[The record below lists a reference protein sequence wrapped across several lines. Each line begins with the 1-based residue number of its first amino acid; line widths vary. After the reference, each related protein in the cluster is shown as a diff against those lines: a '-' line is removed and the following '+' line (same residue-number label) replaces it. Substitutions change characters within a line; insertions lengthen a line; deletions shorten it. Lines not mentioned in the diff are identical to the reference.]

1 MPRTKG
7 SKNRSKLTLE
17 EQIAA
22 AEERVVQ
29 AQAELAAAEEEL
41 KNLNALRDEEQVKA
55 LMDAIAASGRTIP
68 EVIALIQGEEPGE
81 TPE

>member
-7 SKNRSKLTLE
+7 SKNRSKLTLQ

-41 KNLNALRDEEQVKA
+41 KNVSALRDEEQVKA

>member
-7 SKNRSKLTLE
+7 SKNRSKMTLE

-41 KNLNALRDEEQVKA
+41 KNLSALRDEEQVKA